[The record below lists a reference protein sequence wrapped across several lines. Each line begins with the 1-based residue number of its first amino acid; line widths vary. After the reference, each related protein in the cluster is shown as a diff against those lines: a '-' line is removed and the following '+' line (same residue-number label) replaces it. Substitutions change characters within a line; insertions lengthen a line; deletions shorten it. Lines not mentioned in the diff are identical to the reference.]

1 MKKVQ
6 YYLGDPF
13 KFHKK
18 VVDSKHKGPQ
28 KKRVEALKINIEKS
42 CNYSAVLTCLYSFL

>member
-18 VVDSKHKGPQ
+18 VVESKHEGTQ
-28 KKRVEALKINIEKS
+28 KKELK
-42 CNYSAVLTCLYSFL
+42 L

>member
-6 YYLGDPF
+6 YYLGNPF

-28 KKRVEALKINIEKS
+28 RERVEALEINIKKS
-42 CNYSAVLTCLYSFL
+42 YKEYKKKFKNIAVR